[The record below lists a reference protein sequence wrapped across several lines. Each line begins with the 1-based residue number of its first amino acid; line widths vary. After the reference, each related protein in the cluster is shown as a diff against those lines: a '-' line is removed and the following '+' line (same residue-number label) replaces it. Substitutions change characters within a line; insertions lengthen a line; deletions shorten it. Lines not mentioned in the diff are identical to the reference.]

1 MAALGKR
8 ECENGSYADVSA
20 GEREAARRQA
30 ASITFRSALIAI
42 VLTAIVWFL

>member
-8 ECENGSYADVSA
+8 ECNDGTYADVSA

-42 VLTAIVWFL
+42 VLTAVVWFL

>member
-8 ECENGSYADVSA
+8 ECDVGPHAEMSA

-42 VLTAIVWFL
+42 VLTAIVWYL